1 MAAFVVWIAEATP
14 KLILQFMGAKELTIS
29 HVKSHLQVSQLLF
42 FIIPSRLQ
50 AMPYANAKL
59 LIPPFALLMNRCTE
73 LRGLAQQEEVRDE
86 MNPRCL
92 LLSPLLL
99 HPSQLPKAFLFPLF
113 FSLGRIFNCFT
124 CQRCGCSFAYLHCLF
139 EYSGAKHT
147 STTVNWTF
155 QLI

>member
-1 MAAFVVWIAEATP
+1 
-14 KLILQFMGAKELTIS
+14 MGAKELTIS

-92 LLSPLLL
+92 LLS
-99 HPSQLPKAFLFPLF
+99 
-113 FSLGRIFNCFT
+113 LGRIFNCST
-124 CQRCGCSFAYLHCLF
+124 CQRCECSLPALF
-139 EYSGAKHT
+139 IQYSGEQNT
-147 STTVNWTF
+147 RL
-155 QLI
+155 QQ